1 MFFSTLPRALIDISK
16 NDKISENINIKYNND
31 EIINFNLKLKNKN
44 NIFNPEIINELNNLN
59 FILNKIINTYKNC
72 KNEEKKINLI

>member
-59 FILNKIINTYKNC
+59 FILNKIINIYKNC

>member
-44 NIFNPEIINELNNLN
+44 NIFNPEIINELKNLN